1 MSKREDFQKTMEE
14 NLALWHAR
22 VETIKT
28 KLKTRAPTEK
38 DAEGQ
43 KTLAEWEARSDDA
56 TAKLEVLKN
65 THTDEWDKLKPELV
79 KAWEEL
85 DGFITAAE
93 QGLRSSDDQARVSS
107 RPAPATASVPAPMLA
122 QAAAPAASTSS
133 KPA

>member
-22 VETIKT
+22 LETIKT
-28 KLKTRAPTEK
+28 KLQSRTPTEK

-43 KTLAEWEARSDDA
+43 KKLAEWQARSDDA
-56 TAKLEVLKN
+56 AAKLEVLKN

-85 DGFITAAE
+85 DGFIATAE
-93 QGLRSSDDQARVSS
+93 ESLRTFDDEEKVSS
-107 RPAPATASVPAPMLA
+107 RPVPVSAPLTAQAPAPNASV
-122 QAAAPAASTSS
+122 SG